1 MTKSNIHFTGIFK
14 DEFENYIDYKQSQ
27 GYYKS
32 LYKKNIYE
40 LLNYN
45 RYLDSLNLKEIKITE
60 EMITKYMESLNKHHI
75 EKMCKSQA
83 VRIGVSE
90 ACRGICVRVL
100 ANTAQDI
107 EELFS
112 ELASQLEIND

>member
-1 MTKSNIHFTGIFK
+1 
-14 DEFENYIDYKQSQ
+14 
-27 GYYKS
+27 
-32 LYKKNIYE
+32 
-40 LLNYN
+40 
-45 RYLDSLNLKEIKITE
+45 
-60 EMITKYMESLNKHHI
+60 MESLNKHHI

-90 ACRGICVRVL
+90 ACRGVCVRVL

-112 ELASQLEIND
+112 ELAAQLEIND

>member
-1 MTKSNIHFTGIFK
+1 MSKSNIHFTGIFK

-45 RYLDSLNLKEIKITE
+45 RYLDSLNLKEIAKFMKNVATR
-60 EMITKYMESLNKHHI
+60 SLN
-75 EKMCKSQA
+75 
-83 VRIGVSE
+83 
-90 ACRGICVRVL
+90 L
-100 ANTAQDI
+100 T
-107 EELFS
+107 
-112 ELASQLEIND
+112 

>member
-1 MTKSNIHFTGIFK
+1 MSKSNIHFTGIFK

-45 RYLDSLNLKEIKITE
+45 RYLD
-60 EMITKYMESLNKHHI
+60 
-75 EKMCKSQA
+75 
-83 VRIGVSE
+83 R
-90 ACRGICVRVL
+90 
-100 ANTAQDI
+100 
-107 EELFS
+107 
-112 ELASQLEIND
+112 

>member
-1 MTKSNIHFTGIFK
+1 MSKSNIHFTGIFK

-45 RYLDSLNLKEIKITE
+45 RLSIPLIEDHSL
-60 EMITKYMESLNKHHI
+60 
-75 EKMCKSQA
+75 
-83 VRIGVSE
+83 R
-90 ACRGICVRVL
+90 
-100 ANTAQDI
+100 
-107 EELFS
+107 
-112 ELASQLEIND
+112 